1 MVINRP
7 PSRHPRQGPSCL
19 LLLGFLFGILASA
32 YIIANG
38 ETVRDAITPDPTP
51 VPTRSAATY
60 AAKASLQE
68 RDGDLP
74 AAVESYRAAAEL
86 DDDNVEYMIPLIRLL
101 LRVGNPKEAVLWAE
115 QAATLSEN
123 SETYTLWAAT
133 LLEQGDRLA
142 QVDDDVDVKVIY
154 QQAVN
159 LATDALVFDSSN
171 GEAYAI
177 RAGAYVRVGPEWF
190 ENAQV
195 DIEFAEQLS
204 PTSANVHRHAATV
217 WEYQGYYDNAIE
229 QYEIALDLEP
239 AVDLYIGLAR
249 QYFFAKG
256 SNQAAILTYREAI
269 EFDDSSADAYDGL
282 GLLYL
287 LVGEHQKAEENFLAA
302 VERDPEMVRAW
313 AHLGAAR
320 FRQQNY
326 GTSASETGAIY
337 YLEKAIA
344 SYGEPIPA
352 NASYFNM
359 LGLAYFYTEQ
369 NCEAARPYFDAVLEV
384 VPEGLEAD
392 NANFGLDLC
401 FQLEL
406 ES

>member
-1 MVINRP
+1 MIINRP

-19 LLLGFLFGILASA
+19 LLIGVFIGVLASA
-32 YIIANG
+32 FVIANG

-68 RDGDLP
+68 RDGELL
-74 AAVESYRAAAEL
+74 AAVDSYRAAAES
-86 DDDNVEYMIPLIRLL
+86 DGDNVEYMIPLIRLL
-101 LRVGNPKEAVLWAE
+101 LRTGQPEEAVVWAE
-115 QAATLSEN
+115 QAATLAEN

-133 LLEQGDRLA
+133 ILEQGDRLDQTGEA
-142 QVDDDVDVKVIY
+142 TDIDVIY
-154 QQAVN
+154 QQVVN
-159 LATDALVFDSSN
+159 LATDALSFDSSN

-177 RAGAYVRVGPEWF
+177 RAGAYVRIGPEWF

-195 DIEFAEQLS
+195 DIEFAEQLD
-204 PTSANVHRHAATV
+204 PTNANVHRHAATV
-217 WEYQGYYDNAIE
+217 WEYQGYYDNAIA

-249 QYFFAKG
+249 QYFFAK
-256 SNQAAILTYREAI
+256 NNNPAAIIAYKDAI
-269 EFDDSSADAYDGL
+269 AFDESNADAYDGL
-282 GLLYL
+282 GYIYL
-287 LVGEHQKAEENFLAA
+287 LVGEHQQAEENFLAA
-302 VERDPEMVRAW
+302 VERDPDMVRAW

-326 GTSASETGAIY
+326 GDETSETGAIY
-337 YLEKAIA
+337 YLTRAVDA
-344 SYGEPIPA
+344 YGEPTL
-352 NASYFNM
+352 ASAAYFNM
-359 LGLAYFYTEQ
+359 LGLAYFYTDQ
-369 NCEAARPYFDAVLEV
+369 DCEAARPYFNAVLAV

-392 NANFGLDLC
+392 NAKFGLDLC
-401 FQLEL
+401 FQAEL